1 MKMAAFK
8 AVCPLELGD
17 TVAVTAPKAAG
28 EAKEAYYLPD
38 GHIVILSGA
47 VSIHKVTD
55 ILTLHF
61 LKNSDVSFMYELD
74 RSGRYE
80 PLTAKMPIK
89 EYDEALKNR
98 SKK

>member
-28 EAKEAYYLPD
+28 EPKEAYYLPD
-38 GHIVILSGA
+38 GHMVILSGA
-47 VSIHKVTD
+47 VSIHKLTD

-74 RSGRYE
+74 GSGRYE
-80 PLTAKMPIK
+80 PLTVKMPIK

>member
-17 TVAVTAPKAAG
+17 TVAVTTSKAAG
-28 EAKEAYYLPD
+28 EPKEAYYLPD
-38 GHIVILSGA
+38 VHMVILSGA

-74 RSGRYE
+74 GSGRYE
-80 PLTAKMPIK
+80 PLTVKTPIK

>member
-28 EAKEAYYLPD
+28 EPRQAYYLP
-38 GHIVILSGA
+38 GSQMVIISGA
-47 VSIHKVTD
+47 VEIHKVTD

-61 LKNSDVSFMYELD
+61 LKNSDVSFMIVTFAD
-74 RSGRYE
+74 
-80 PLTAKMPIK
+80 
-89 EYDEALKNR
+89 
-98 SKK
+98 

>member
-17 TVAVTAPKAAG
+17 TVAVTTSKAAG
-28 EAKEAYYLPD
+28 EPKEAYYLPD
-38 GHIVILSGA
+38 GHMVILSGA

-74 RSGRYE
+74 GSGRYE
-80 PLTAKMPIK
+80 PLTVKMPIK
-89 EYDEALKNR
+89 EYDEALKAR
-98 SKK
+98 DKK

>member
-1 MKMAAFK
+1 MKVSAFK

-17 TVAVTAPKAAG
+17 TVAIKPAKTADEIP
-28 EAKEAYYLPD
+28 EAYYLPD
-38 GHIVILSGA
+38 GQIVVLSGA
-47 VSIHKVTD
+47 LAIHKITD

-74 RSGRYE
+74 GSGRYE
-80 PLTAKMPIK
+80 PLTVKMPIK